1 MSVVLWVIQVLLAL
15 AFLMAGFMK
24 LTQPIATLSKRMAWT
39 TAVPLG
45 LVRFIGLAE
54 LLGGIGL
61 ILPMLI
67 GVLPWLTVAAAMGLS
82 IVMVSA
88 GVFHLARHEA
98 SLVPVNVV
106 LLILALVVVVGRLV
120 IVPV

>member
-1 MSVVLWVIQVLLAL
+1 MSVVLWIIQVLLAL
-15 AFLMAGFMK
+15 VFLMTGFMK
-24 LTQPIATLSKRMAWT
+24 LTQPIAILSKRMTWT
-39 TAVPLG
+39 AAVPLG

-67 GVLPWLTVAAAMGLS
+67 GILPWLTIAAAIGLS

-88 GVFHLARHEA
+88 AIFHLARHEA
-98 SLVPVNVV
+98 SHVPGNIV
-106 LLILALVVVVGRLV
+106 LLILAVIVVVGRLV

>member
-1 MSVVLWVIQVLLAL
+1 MSVVLWIIQVVLAL

-24 LTQPIATLSKRMAWT
+24 LTQPIATLSKRMTWT
-39 TAVPLG
+39 AAVPLG

-54 LLGGIGL
+54 LLGGMGL

-67 GVLPWLTVAAAMGLS
+67 GILPWLTIAAAIGLS

-88 GVFHLARHEA
+88 AIFHLTRHEA
-98 SLVPVNVV
+98 SHVPGNIV
-106 LLILALVVVVGRLV
+106 LLILAVIVVVGRLV